1 MSISITPTDIILKI
15 SSKLFEIK
23 DIITIKGELH
33 NYSKR
38 NQNIFAAIKDNQSSI
53 DIISWN
59 CLEDFENGDEVEIVG
74 KINFYKKTSKINLIV
89 SSIKKLGVGDEF
101 KIYEKLK
108 KEFQD
113 KGYFD
118 KKNIMPKNIDSIGIV
133 TSEDGAALHDV
144 MYVLKNGGYNGN
156 IIVRDC
162 LVQGV
167 NAPKSIKDA
176 IESFRCETNQ
186 VDLILI
192 TRGGGSFEDLMAFSS
207 EKVVKAIFE
216 SNIFTISAIGHE
228 VDCMLSDFTAD
239 LRAPTPSVGAQ
250 IILNEY
256 NKKFSVFK
264 DAEQVL
270 SKIQFELKSRL
281 DSIKNKFEPKDV
293 LIQKVVNAKLRQILD
308 EIRLRFKIIKANAEK
323 IKNRIKSDD
332 ILIINPETGNK
343 VENSDELFNEF
354 IIIFNGHSLL
364 INAKSIINLTI

>member
-1 MSISITPTDIILKI
+1 
-15 SSKLFEIK
+15 
-23 DIITIKGELH
+23 
-33 NYSKR
+33 
-38 NQNIFAAIKDNQSSI
+38 
-53 DIISWN
+53 
-59 CLEDFENGDEVEIVG
+59 
-74 KINFYKKTSKINLIV
+74 
-89 SSIKKLGVGDEF
+89 
-101 KIYEKLK
+101 
-108 KEFQD
+108 
-113 KGYFD
+113 
-118 KKNIMPKNIDSIGIV
+118 
-133 TSEDGAALHDV
+133 

-281 DSIKNKFEPKDV
+281 DSIKNKF
-293 LIQKVVNAKLRQILD
+293 
-308 EIRLRFKIIKANAEK
+308 
-323 IKNRIKSDD
+323 
-332 ILIINPETGNK
+332 
-343 VENSDELFNEF
+343 
-354 IIIFNGHSLL
+354 
-364 INAKSIINLTI
+364 